1 MILHPRRA
9 WSPHSSGSGK
19 SAALGPRGTI
29 HGRALLYVTVRP
41 ASLFSAVLPESAAR
55 TSSGCRRNFC
65 RILQGAG
72 TARHELVAATI
83 ELVVVVCWCWLLVAG
98 CCCRPQR
105 RSTYARWAASGRAT
119 TICKNVRSF
128 ALLSSTTAGAK
139 LFPMYTFGGSSGR
152 SSTASTRAS
161 GRSFFLNCGSVSAPS
176 SVSRRSQKCENRL

>member
-1 MILHPRRA
+1 MAGRCCTSQCVQPLFSLLCYQNRPR
-9 WSPHSSGSGK
+9 
-19 SAALGPRGTI
+19 GPR
-29 HGRALLYVTVRP
+29 P
-41 ASLFSAVLPESAAR
+41 AAAEISAE
-55 TSSGCRRNFC
+55 FC
-65 RILQGAG
+65 REQV
-72 TARHELVAATI
+72 RHELVAATI